1 MAAHEAALRLRTNPA
16 APNTVGSAGSVSAAP
31 LTVRLSPTQI
41 QAINDSPMDSP
52 QTWMQMPDTFMMH
65 DQSMMF
71 ANGNE
76 RVKYGSFA
84 LPKFERRRRSKWR
97 AVDGSGEKQSAVTVA
112 ATTTS
117 TFDDDNDV
125 VDSAS
130 AVLKNFY
137 GGINAHDVDSVE
149 YLIAENC
156 VYEDLVFPRPFVGRK
171 EILEFFKKF
180 TNSTSKDLQFVIDDL
195 STEDSSSVGVIWHL
209 EWKGKPFPFSKGC
222 SFYRLEV
229 INGKRQITRNLQINL
244 KFCENRY
251 GRDCVEP
258 AIKPGDATLL
268 LDKSKEILMVNK
280 NIYVVKAWIEVKPG
294 RPCPYHAD
302 NVRGKLHVTQATL
315 GIGSSSEKSILQCSS
330 GHKSP
335 VFLCSLLPDKVESC
349 PLNLEFDADDLVAFS
364 VVGSRSIHLSGYFA
378 ADDGDDL
385 RDDYEYDSWG
395 EDIEG
400 TESEESSEY
409 DSEDGYADDFI
420 VDSDT
425 DMYPSSPVPNS
436 GVVIEE
442 IVDDDKPEN
451 GYDPTKKLKKKKQV
465 AQLKEKD
472 NKSSGLPIVAKG
484 DTDLVE
490 SEDEDGFPIPTAEK
504 GVSVSQKAE
513 AETKGEQARKKAE
526 KAKKEKDVDH
536 SASVKRKVDTADED
550 EPQDGKKKKKRNKLK
565 EHIKGESD
573 HATGNSNE
581 TKITEPDEKHPE
593 EIKTTIN
600 LSDVSHAKDEDDGKL
615 SNNEVLAEKKNKKK
629 KKKKTKE
636 SEGEVAANQI
646 TITPEKQNLST
657 SEKKGQK
664 QTETKPSQVRTFPN
678 GLIIE
683 EVFMGKPDG
692 KKAAPGKKVS
702 VKYIGKLQKDGKIF
716 DSNVGRAPFKF
727 RLGVGQVIKGWEVG
741 INGMRIGDKRRIT
754 IPPSMGYADKR
765 VGSIPPNSWLVF
777 DVELVDVDR

>member
-1 MAAHEAALRLRTNPA
+1 M
-16 APNTVGSAGSVSAAP
+16 GFWG
-31 LTVRLSPTQI
+31 
-41 QAINDSPMDSP
+41 
-52 QTWMQMPDTFMMH
+52 
-65 DQSMMF
+65 
-71 ANGNE
+71 
-76 RVKYGSFA
+76 
-84 LPKFERRRRSKWR
+84 
-97 AVDGSGEKQSAVTVA
+97 
-112 ATTTS
+112 
-117 TFDDDNDV
+117 
-125 VDSAS
+125 
-130 AVLKNFY
+130 
-137 GGINAHDVDSVE
+137 
-149 YLIAENC
+149 
-156 VYEDLVFPRPFVGRK
+156 
-171 EILEFFKKF
+171 
-180 TNSTSKDLQFVIDDL
+180 
-195 STEDSSSVGVIWHL
+195 
-209 EWKGKPFPFSKGC
+209 
-222 SFYRLEV
+222 
-229 INGKRQITRNLQINL
+229 
-244 KFCENRY
+244 
-251 GRDCVEP
+251 
-258 AIKPGDATLL
+258 
-268 LDKSKEILMVNK
+268 
-280 NIYVVKAWIEVKPG
+280 IEVKPG

-451 GYDPTKKLKKKKQV
+451 GYDPTKKLKKKK
-465 AQLKEKD
+465 
-472 NKSSGLPIVAKG
+472 
-484 DTDLVE
+484 
-490 SEDEDGFPIPTAEK
+490 
-504 GVSVSQKAE
+504 QKAE

>member
-1 MAAHEAALRLRTNPA
+1 M
-16 APNTVGSAGSVSAAP
+16 GFWG
-31 LTVRLSPTQI
+31 
-41 QAINDSPMDSP
+41 
-52 QTWMQMPDTFMMH
+52 
-65 DQSMMF
+65 
-71 ANGNE
+71 
-76 RVKYGSFA
+76 
-84 LPKFERRRRSKWR
+84 
-97 AVDGSGEKQSAVTVA
+97 
-112 ATTTS
+112 
-117 TFDDDNDV
+117 
-125 VDSAS
+125 
-130 AVLKNFY
+130 
-137 GGINAHDVDSVE
+137 
-149 YLIAENC
+149 
-156 VYEDLVFPRPFVGRK
+156 
-171 EILEFFKKF
+171 
-180 TNSTSKDLQFVIDDL
+180 
-195 STEDSSSVGVIWHL
+195 
-209 EWKGKPFPFSKGC
+209 
-222 SFYRLEV
+222 
-229 INGKRQITRNLQINL
+229 
-244 KFCENRY
+244 
-251 GRDCVEP
+251 
-258 AIKPGDATLL
+258 
-268 LDKSKEILMVNK
+268 
-280 NIYVVKAWIEVKPG
+280 IEVKPG

-472 NKSSGLPIVAKG
+472 NKSSELPIVAKG

-513 AETKGEQARKKAE
+513 AEMKGEQARKKTE

-550 EPQDGKKKKKRNKLK
+550 ESQDGKKKKKRNKLK

-646 TITPEKQNLST
+646 TTTPEKQNLST